1 MARLPLARKKQTVA
15 ACVTIYTEMMKK
27 IMEVLIEILHIVAQL
42 CVKIPTPMNYLF
54 DKSVDD
60 RIRARFLNINSIIQI
75 SDQVCVDNIRM
86 DRNCFGN
93 LCGMLRDI
101 GGLRGNKNMDMKE
114 MVALFLYILA
124 HNKKN
129 RTMQVFF
136 RRSGETISRQFT
148 SVLNATLKCY
158 NHLLK
163 KPEPVSA
170 NCQDENWSCFKV
182 NKFNLNIL
190 ASSHIL
196 NFD

>member
-1 MARLPLARKKQTVA
+1 
-15 ACVTIYTEMMKK
+15 MMKK
-27 IMEVLIEILHIVAQL
+27 IMEVVIEIFHIVAQL
-42 CVKIPTPMNYLF
+42 CVNIPTPMNYLF

-101 GGLRGNKNMDMKE
+101 GGLRGNKNMDMEE